1 MKRIGW
7 KRLLVALILS
17 VLLPLCVSCASCPER
32 VEVPL
37 DWPEFPAPGDDV
49 ILAEHSVIM
58 SLEYWEAITVY
69 AVQVARVREI
79 VGETIER

>member
-7 KRLLVALILS
+7 RRLLAVAILS
-17 VLLPLCVSCASCPER
+17 GLLLLSGSCASCPEV
-32 VEVPL
+32 VEIPL
-37 DWPEFPAPGDDV
+37 DWPEFPAPGEDV

-69 AVQVARVREI
+69 AVRVARVREI
-79 VGETIER
+79 VGETIGR